1 MLKLWQIV
9 CCCVTLAW
17 AFDAIAAEPAPPAE
31 VIASEREAAL
41 ATARVVLQQRTV
53 DQQLEELAR
62 ITAASPPTFSIGAG
76 DVLAVTVFQEP
87 DLSVERAVVRPDGYI
102 SLPLLGDVLAT
113 NRPVREVAA
122 DVTEQLRRY
131 VLDPKVNVRVD
142 EMKSAL
148 YTVYGEVVTPGS
160 FPLASRTT
168 VSAAIARSGGLKQGN
183 YRASTIEIADLR
195 HAFVARDGHALPVDF
210 VRLLRD
216 GDLRYDIE
224 LRPGDH
230 IHIPSGLSQEVY
242 VLGEVQEP
250 MVFAFQDRMALAR
263 TLAMAEGF
271 THDADKSQVHV
282 VRGSLQN
289 PTVIVANYKDV
300 LAGRQRDVQLEPGDV
315 IYVPTTKLAA
325 VGRVLEH
332 ILPALTAVQNTV
344 LLGRAASN

>member
-1 MLKLWQIV
+1 MLDRKSWI
-9 CCCVTLAW
+9 
-17 AFDAIAAEPAPPAE
+17 I
-31 VIASEREAAL
+31 IAL
-41 ATARVVLQQRTV
+41 AARRAATATEAPSQAVVEAERSAADETARVVLQQRTV
-53 DQQLEELAR
+53 EQQLEELAR
-62 ITAASPPTFSIGAG
+62 LAAAPPAPFSIGAG
-76 DVLAVTVFQEP
+76 DGLAVTVFQEP

-102 SLPLLGDVLAT
+102 SLPLIGDVQAGGQSVPAL
-113 NRPVREVAA
+113 AA
-122 DVTEQLRRY
+122 DVTERLARY

-142 EMKSAL
+142 DMKSAS
-148 YTVYGEVVTPGS
+148 YTVYGEVITPGT
-160 FPLASRTT
+160 FPLSSRTT

-195 HAFVARDGHALPVDF
+195 HAFVARNGHVLPVDF
-210 VRLLRD
+210 VRLLRE

-250 MVFAFQDRMALAR
+250 MVFAYQDRMALAR
-263 TLAMAEGF
+263 TISMAEGF
-271 THDADKSQVHV
+271 THDADRTRVHV

-300 LAGRQRDVQLEPGDV
+300 LAGRQRDVQLEPGDI
-315 IYVPTTKLAA
+315 IYVPTTRIAS
-325 VGRVLEH
+325 VSRVLDY

-344 LLGRAASN
+344 LLGRAANN

>member
-1 MLKLWQIV
+1 MPDRKSWILILLMSCHAV
-9 CCCVTLAW
+9 SA
-17 AFDAIAAEPAPPAE
+17 ADAPSEEIMQAERAAAD
-31 VIASEREAAL
+31 
-41 ATARVVLQQRTV
+41 ATAQVVLQQRTV
-53 DQQLEELAR
+53 EQQLEELAR
-62 ITAASPPTFSIGAG
+62 IAAAPPAPFAIGAG
-76 DVLAVTVFQEP
+76 DQLAVTVFQEP

-102 SLPLLGDVLAT
+102 SLPLIGDVQAGGQSVPAL
-113 NRPVREVAA
+113 AA
-122 DVTEQLRRY
+122 DVTERLTRY

-142 EMKSAL
+142 DLKSAT

-160 FPLASRTT
+160 FPLVSRTT
-168 VSAAIARSGGLKQGN
+168 VSAAVARSGGLKQGN

-195 HAFVARDGHALPVDF
+195 HAFVARDGHVLPVDF
-210 VRLLRD
+210 VRLLRE

-250 MVFAFQDRMALAR
+250 MVFAYQDRMALAR
-263 TLAMAEGF
+263 TISMAEGF
-271 THDADKSQVHV
+271 THDADRTRVHV

-300 LAGRQRDVQLEPGDV
+300 LAGRQRDVQLEPGDI
-315 IYVPTTKLAA
+315 IYVPTTKIAT
-325 VGRVLEH
+325 VSRVLDYV
-332 ILPALTAVQNTV
+332 LPALTAIQNTV

>member
-1 MLKLWQIV
+1 MRKAWKLLCWAS
-9 CCCVTLAW
+9 LACPL
-17 AFDAIAAEPAPPAE
+17 AALAAEPVPPPA
-31 VIASEREAAL
+31 VMASERDAAL
-41 ATARVVLQQRTV
+41 ETARVVLQQRTV
-53 DQQLEELAR
+53 EQQLEELAR
-62 ITAASPPTFSIGAG
+62 ITAASPPTFSIGSG

-102 SLPLLGDVLAT
+102 SLPLLGDVLAA
-113 NRPVREVAA
+113 NRPVREVVE
-122 DVTEQLRRY
+122 DVTGQLRRY
-131 VLDPKVNVRVD
+131 VLEPKVNVRVD

-195 HAFVARDGHALPVDF
+195 NAFVARDGRVLPVDF

-250 MVFAFQDRMALAR
+250 MVFAYQDRMALAR

-271 THDADKSQVHV
+271 TRDADKTQVHV

-315 IYVPTTKLAA
+315 IFVPTTKLAA
-325 VGRVLEH
+325 VGRVLDH

-344 LLGRAASN
+344 LLGRAASQ

>member
-1 MLKLWQIV
+1 MRNPAARVLAVLLLAV
-9 CCCVTLAW
+9 ACVAG
-17 AFDAIAAEPAPPAE
+17 AAEPPAE
-31 VIASEREAAL
+31 VIEAERLAAVEAS
-41 ATARVVLQQRTV
+41 RVVAERQTV
-53 DQQLEELAR
+53 DQQLDELAR
-62 ITAASPPTFSIGAG
+62 LAAEPPQRFRIGAG
-76 DVLAVTVFQEP
+76 DLLAVVVYQEP

-102 SLPLLGDVLAT
+102 SLPLIG
-113 NRPVREVAA
+113 EVEAGGRSVDDLSA
-122 DVTEQLRRY
+122 EVSRRLSRY

-142 EMKSAL
+142 DLKSAS
-148 YTVYGEVVTPGS
+148 YTVYGEVVTPGTFQLS
-160 FPLASRTT
+160 SRTT

-195 HAFVARDGHALPVDF
+195 NAFVARDGRVLPVDF

-250 MVFAFQDRMALAR
+250 MVFAYRDRMALAR

-271 THDADKSQVHV
+271 THDADRTRVHV

-300 LAGRQRDVQLEPGDV
+300 LSGRQRDVQLEPGDIV
-315 IYVPTTKLAA
+315 YVPTTKIAMT
-325 VGRVLEH
+325 GRVIDY
-332 ILPALTAVQNTV
+332 ILPAVTAIQNSI
-344 LLGRAASN
+344 LIGRAASGN

>member
-1 MLKLWQIV
+1 MRKVLTIV
-9 CCCVTLAW
+9 LFGCLVQSPTGHAE
-17 AFDAIAAEPAPPAE
+17 DAPAPAIVQSEQESSAE
-31 VIASEREAAL
+31 
-41 ATARVVLQQRTV
+41 TARVVLQQRTV
-53 DQQLEELAR
+53 EQQIEELAR
-62 ITAASPPTFSIGAG
+62 ISAASPPTFSIGAG
-76 DVLAVTVFQEP
+76 DVLAVTVYQEP

-102 SLPLLGDVLAT
+102 SLPLLGDVEAG
-113 NRPVREVAA
+113 NRPVRELAA
-122 DVTEQLRRY
+122 DVTQRLSRY

-142 EMKSAL
+142 DMRSAL

-168 VSAAIARSGGLKQGN
+168 ISAAIARSGGLKQGN

-195 HAFVARDGHALPVDF
+195 HAFVARDGHVLPVDF

-250 MVFAFQDRMALAR
+250 MVFAYQDRMALAR
-263 TLAMAEGF
+263 TLSMAEGF
-271 THDADKSQVHV
+271 THDADRTKVHV

-300 LAGRQRDVQLEPGDV
+300 LAGRQRDVQLEPGDI
-315 IYVPTTKLAA
+315 IYVPTTKIAS
-325 VGRVLEH
+325 VSRVLDY

-344 LLGRAASN
+344 LLGRAAGAN

>member
-1 MLKLWQIV
+1 MPDRKSWLLIAFLL
-9 CCCVTLAW
+9 CRPAW
-17 AFDAIAAEPAPPAE
+17 AAETPPAE
-31 VIASEREAAL
+31 ILQAERAA
-41 ATARVVLQQRTV
+41 ADETTRVVLQQRTV
-53 DQQLEELAR
+53 EQQLEELAR
-62 ITAASPPTFSIGAG
+62 IAAAPPTPFAIGAG
-76 DVLAVTVFQEP
+76 DQLAVAVFQEP

-102 SLPLLGDVLAT
+102 SLPLIGDVQAGGQSVPALAA
-113 NRPVREVAA
+113 E
-122 DVTEQLRRY
+122 VTERLSRY

-142 EMKSAL
+142 DLKSAT

-195 HAFVARDGHALPVDF
+195 HAFVARDGHVLPVDF
-210 VRLLRD
+210 VRLLRE

-250 MVFAFQDRMALAR
+250 MVFAYQDRMALAR
-263 TLAMAEGF
+263 TISMAEGF
-271 THDADKSQVHV
+271 THDADRSRVHV

-300 LAGRQRDVQLEPGDV
+300 LAGRQRDVQLEPGDI
-315 IYVPTTKLAA
+315 IYVPTTKIAS
-325 VGRVLEH
+325 VSRVLDY

-344 LLGRAASN
+344 LLGRAANN